1 MKSTTPHVLISPS
14 VDCVQGWQV
23 YDNTSQVATT
33 QDAGLAFVFWASKG
47 ANPQAQGR
55 DGEAR
60 RLQAF
65 LPGCA
70 VAQTDRGAVDQ
81 LKPIPSTVSAG
92 HQSGC
97 HAMLY
102 I

>member
-1 MKSTTPHVLISPS
+1 MDMSTWYGPSDAAACHVQSGSTTPYFLISSS
-14 VDCVQGWQV
+14 VDRVQGWQV

-60 RLQAF
+60 RIQAF
-65 LPGCA
+65 LLGCA
-70 VAQTDRGAVDQ
+70 VVQTDRGCR
-81 LKPIPSTVSAG
+81 SA
-92 HQSGC
+92 
-97 HAMLY
+97 
-102 I
+102 